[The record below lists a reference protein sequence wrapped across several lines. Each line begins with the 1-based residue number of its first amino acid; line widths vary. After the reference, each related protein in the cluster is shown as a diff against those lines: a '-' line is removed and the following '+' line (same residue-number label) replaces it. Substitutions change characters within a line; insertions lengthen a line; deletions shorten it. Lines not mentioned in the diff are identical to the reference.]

1 MSKFKAGDV
10 VVLNSGGPQMTVE
23 SYSTND
29 PQKLTCTW
37 FDKNNER
44 KSEHFQEAALK
55 KYELGL

>member
-1 MSKFKAGDV
+1 
-10 VVLNSGGPQMTVE
+10 MTVE